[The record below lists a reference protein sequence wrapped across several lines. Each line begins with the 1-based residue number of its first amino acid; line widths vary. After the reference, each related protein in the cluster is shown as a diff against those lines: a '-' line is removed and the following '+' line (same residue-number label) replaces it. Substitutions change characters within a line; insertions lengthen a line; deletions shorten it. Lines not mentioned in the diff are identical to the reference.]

1 MAENKRRNIG
11 RIFGALLVEAVL
23 ATGAAQAQSAQTDY
37 DHGADFSQ
45 YHTFS
50 FYKGTDYRPP

>member
-11 RIFGALLVEAVL
+11 RIVGALLVEAVL

-37 DHGADFSQ
+37 DHGADFS
-45 YHTFS
+45 
-50 FYKGTDYRPP
+50 